1 MELPRA
7 RPVLLTPERFAD
19 LTAGTPLA
27 IWRQRLVEAGL
38 ADIEADGSEEG
49 RLIARIQALTLTQP
63 EGERPLRPAELLL
76 IFVFAVAGMALATLI
91 MRSMAGGTICFAF
104 VSLGPL
110 QALWRWRRRRQAGP
124 EPGEALR
131 AAVDALLARNFIAG
145 MGNSLVES
153 VPMRAW
159 LQERIQ
165 AVSRAIQ
172 EAEARMQRLGGMR
185 DRMRDLNRQMQQPE
199 EDAETEAILQTIAHL
214 RDGAVRVRQL
224 QIGLSGKLA
233 ELDQRLQERRL
244 RTERRML
251 SARLD
256 QLQDGEQRR
265 LSAPLSADMGALEEE
280 LARLDIQ
287 IREEQAKL
295 EAGLEVRRLLPG

>member
-7 RPVLLTPERFAD
+7 RHVLLTPERFID
-19 LTAGTPLA
+19 LGAGTPLA
-27 IWRQRLVEAGL
+27 IWRQRLVEAGV
-38 ADIEADGSEEG
+38 ADIGADDSEEG
-49 RLIARIQALTLTQP
+49 RLIARIQALTLAQP
-63 EGERPLRPAELLL
+63 ERERPLRPAELLL
-76 IFVFAVAGMALATLI
+76 IFVFAVAGMALATLL
-91 MRSMAGGTICFAF
+91 MRSAAGGTVCFAF

-110 QALWRWRRRRQAGP
+110 QAAWRWWRRRRAGP
-124 EPGEALR
+124 EPGLALR

-172 EAEARMQRLGGMR
+172 EAEARMQQLAGVR
-185 DRMRDLNRQMQQPE
+185 DRMRELNRQMQQPE
-199 EDAETEAILQTIAHL
+199 EDAETEAIGRHIAQL
-214 RDGAVRVRQL
+214 REGSARVRAL

-256 QLQDGEQRR
+256 QLQEGEQRQR
-265 LSAPLSADMGALEEE
+265 AAPLAADMGALEEE
-280 LARLDIQ
+280 LERLDIQ

-295 EAGLEVRRLLPG
+295 EAGLEVRRMIPG